1 MADNIN
7 LKVTISY
14 KQILSIAL
22 PISASIVLP
31 QINFIINNIFLGSVN
46 QQSLAAAGITGVY
59 YLIFAVWGIGLN
71 NGLQTLLSRRAGQDR
86 VSEIGKLMAQSVRIS
101 FIMALVGIIITWFLV
116 PVLLKYSLHNQEII
130 DKCVVFLRIR
140 IFGLFFL
147 YLYQM
152 RNALL
157 VSANLSKYLF
167 IGTTA
172 EAIVN
177 IVFDYGLIKGRL
189 GMPALGFNG
198 AAYASILA
206 EFSGLLIIYVV
217 IKVKKIDKT
226 LQLFKFS
233 GFDWQH
239 SKMII
244 KQSMPLIAQH
254 AISIISWQYF
264 YFLVEHHGE
273 TALAVSN
280 TMRNI
285 FGFFGCFTWAFAAT
299 TNSMVSN
306 IMGQNMQHQVPMLIR
321 RIIHMSFGFSFLVF
335 ITLNLFPSVFLSIYS
350 QGDEFILQ
358 AIPVVRIV
366 SAALLLMSI
375 SVVWFNAVI
384 GSGNSK
390 VSLTIELFCITAYCI
405 YVYVILEK
413 LQMSIVWG
421 WASEWIYWSVM
432 LTLSYLYMKYRNW
445 NKVI

>member
-1 MADNIN
+1 MNNIN
-7 LKVTISY
+7 LKVTIGY

-22 PISASIVLP
+22 PISASIILP

-101 FIMALVGIIITWFLV
+101 FAMALFGVIITWFLV
-116 PVLLKYSLHNQEII
+116 PVLLQQSLHNQEII
-130 DKCVVFLRIR
+130 DKCIGFLRIR

-157 VSANLSKYLF
+157 VSTNLSRYLF
-167 IGTTA
+167 IGTAA
-172 EAIVN
+172 EALVN
-177 IVFDYGLIKGRL
+177 VIFDYGLIKGRL
-189 GMPALGFNG
+189 GMPQLGFNG

-206 EFSGLLIIYVV
+206 EFSGLLIIYLV
-217 IKVKKIDKT
+217 IKAKKIDKQ
-226 LQLFKFS
+226 LQLFQFS
-233 GFDWQH
+233 GFDWVH
-239 SKMII
+239 SKLILI
-244 KQSMPLIAQH
+244 QSLPLIAQH
-254 AISIISWQYF
+254 AISIISWEYF
-264 YFLVEHHGE
+264 YILVEHHGE

-306 IMGQNMQHQVPMLIR
+306 IIGQNMHDKVPLLIR

-335 ITLNLFPSVFLSIYS
+335 LMLNLFPGIFLAIYS
-350 QGDEFILQ
+350 QGDDFILQ

-390 VSLTIELFCITAYCI
+390 VSLMIEMICITGYCI
-405 YVYVILEK
+405 YVYLVLEK
-413 LQMSIVWG
+413 FHLSIVWG

-432 LTLSYLYMKYRNW
+432 LISSYLFMKYRNW
-445 NKVI
+445 HKVI

>member
-1 MADNIN
+1 VNNIN
-7 LKVTISY
+7 LKVTIGY
-14 KQILSIAL
+14 KQILAIAL
-22 PISASIVLP
+22 PISASIILP

-101 FIMALVGIIITWFLV
+101 FAMALFGVIITWFLV
-116 PVLLKYSLHNQEII
+116 PELLQHSLHNQEII
-130 DKCVVFLRIR
+130 DKCIVFLRIR

-157 VSANLSKYLF
+157 VSTNLSRFLF
-167 IGTTA
+167 IGTAA

-177 IVFDYGLIKGRL
+177 IVFDYGLIKGKL
-189 GMPALGFNG
+189 GMPQLGFNG

-206 EFSGLLIIYVV
+206 EFSGLLIIYIV
-217 IKVKKIDKT
+217 IKIKKIDKQ
-226 LQLFKFS
+226 LQLFQFS

-239 SKMII
+239 SKLILT
-244 KQSMPLIAQH
+244 QSLPLIAQH
-254 AISIISWQYF
+254 AISIISWEYF
-264 YFLVEHHGE
+264 YILVEHHGE

-306 IMGQNMQHQVPMLIR
+306 VIGQNMHDKVPLLIR
-321 RIIHMSFGFSFLVF
+321 RIIHMSFGFSFMVF
-335 ITLNLFPSVFLSIYS
+335 LTLNIFPGIFLSIYS
-350 QGDEFILQ
+350 QGDVFNQQ

-390 VSLTIELFCITAYCI
+390 VSLMIELICITGYCI
-405 YVYVILEK
+405 YVYVVLERLK
-413 LQMSIVWG
+413 LSIVWG

-432 LTLSYLYMKYRNW
+432 LISSYLFMKYRNW
-445 NKVI
+445 HKAI

>member
-1 MADNIN
+1 MNNIN
-7 LKVTISY
+7 LKVTIGY

-22 PISASIVLP
+22 PISASIILP

-101 FIMALVGIIITWFLV
+101 FAMALFGVIITWFLV
-116 PVLLKYSLHNQEII
+116 PVLLQQSLHNQEII
-130 DKCVVFLRIR
+130 DKCIGFLRIR

-157 VSANLSKYLF
+157 VSTNLSRYLF
-167 IGTTA
+167 IGTAA
-172 EAIVN
+172 EALVN
-177 IVFDYGLIKGRL
+177 VIFDYGLIKGRL
-189 GMPALGFNG
+189 GMPQLGFNG

-206 EFSGLLIIYVV
+206 EFSGLLIIYLV
-217 IKVKKIDKT
+217 IKAKKIDKQ
-226 LQLFKFS
+226 LQLFQFS
-233 GFDWQH
+233 GFDWVH
-239 SKMII
+239 SKLILI
-244 KQSMPLIAQH
+244 QSLPLIAQH
-254 AISIISWQYF
+254 AISIISWEYF
-264 YFLVEHHGE
+264 YILVEHHGE

-306 IMGQNMQHQVPMLIR
+306 IIGQNMHDKVPLLIR

-335 ITLNLFPSVFLSIYS
+335 LMLNLFPGIFLAIYS
-350 QGDEFILQ
+350 QGDDFILQ

-384 GSGNSK
+384 GTGNSK
-390 VSLTIELFCITAYCI
+390 VSLMIEMICITGYCI
-405 YVYVILEK
+405 YVYLVLEK
-413 LQMSIVWG
+413 FHLSIVWG

-432 LTLSYLYMKYRNW
+432 LISSYLFMKYRNW
-445 NKVI
+445 HKVI